1 MMVFE
6 RGKMNKII
14 KNISVGCLGL
24 SLCSMLMA
32 KDTGDIKVSVET
44 LAGCVINSD
53 NINFG
58 VISVQPNKTIDHN
71 GGSFNVQCSK
81 GISYKIVS
89 DSGITEENRTRY
101 IKNLDKNE
109 QLRYELFGVYPDG
122 TKQLMLGTGSYWGG
136 FNVSNSQNQGQVV
149 TFGLT
154 ATIYTDTSIVSEGQY
169 QDDIALDVIY

>member
-14 KNISVGCLGL
+14 RKISVGCLGL

-58 VISVQPNKTIDHN
+58 VISVQPNTTIDHN

>member
-1 MMVFE
+1 MLAFGLLV
-6 RGKMNKII
+6 
-14 KNISVGCLGL
+14 LG
-24 SLCSMLMA
+24 SSAFA
-32 KDTGDIKVSVET
+32 KDATGDIKISVET

-58 VISVQPNKTIDHN
+58 VITVKPNTTIDHN
-71 GGSFNVQCSK
+71 GGSFQVQCSK

-89 DSGITEENRTRY
+89 DSGISEENRTRY
-101 IKNLDKNE
+101 IKNIGRSE
-109 QLRYELFGVYPDG
+109 QLRYELFGIYPDG

-136 FNVSNSQNQGQVV
+136 FNVSNAQNQGQVV

-154 ATIYTDTSIVSEGQY
+154 ATIYTDSSIVSEGQY